1 MSAAPTLT
9 APAAPAGVSLAN
21 LLEGGVKVKVSSG
34 SSKEAKNVL
43 DGCAETCWTSDHLA
57 PNSDP
62 TTARSFLSFK
72 LGHPIALSQL
82 HSLSL
87 TFAGGFSPMSLSI
100 ATSEQDGKTWTP
112 LTNQM
117 LFPNDTNAKQ
127 YFDLTH
133 LVHDGGNPDNTAAWI
148 RLEFIGSTDDY
159 GRLTVYQ
166 TEIFA
171 LPPSSHQSA

>member
-1 MSAAPTLT
+1 MP
-9 APAAPAGVSLAN
+9 
-21 LLEGGVKVKVSSG
+21 
-34 SSKEAKNVL
+34 
-43 DGCAETCWTSDHLA
+43 ETCWTSDHLA

-72 LGHPIALSQL
+72 LAQPIALSQL

-100 ATSEQDGKTWTP
+100 ATSEQDGKTWAPLSPTRRSSPTTP
-112 LTNQM
+112 
-117 LFPNDTNAKQ
+117 NAKQ

-133 LVHDGGNPDNTAAWI
+133 LVHDGGNPDNTATWI
-148 RLEFIGSTDDY
+148 QLEFIGSTDDY
-159 GRLTVYQ
+159 GRLTVYE

-171 LPPSSHQSA
+171 LPPPRINQHNQYCAIYI